1 MQLIYTQSFNRDLDK
16 IMHLPVVKQRLAHL
30 LISLQ
35 QATSLTE
42 LNGVKKL
49 QGYDSYY
56 RIRVGNYRLGLKQTE
71 DHIEVVRF
79 LHRKDIYRLFP

>member
-30 LISLQ
+30 LLALQ
-35 QATSLTE
+35 QAASLTE

-49 QGYDSYY
+49 QGYDGYY
-56 RIRVGNYRLGLKQTE
+56 RIRISDYRLGLKQTE
-71 DHIEVVRF
+71 KHIEVVRF